1 MSDIEK
7 KDKTNLA
14 ALGCF
19 AFGCI
24 VIVLMALSYLC
35 VTGLFWLACYGFD
48 LEFSWLRAFAVWLL
62 AIFIGIL
69 WPKGK

>member
-1 MSDIEK
+1 MNDIEK

-14 ALGCF
+14 ALGSF

-24 VIVLMALSYLC
+24 IMVLSYLR
-35 VTGLFWLACYGFD
+35 VAGLFWLACYGFD
-48 LEFSWLRAFAVWLL
+48 LEFSWRRALAVWLL
-62 AIFIGIL
+62 TIFIGIL